1 MSNLISQF
9 ILPSL
14 YVKNNLLFTLINYII
29 SFYIYL
35 IKNFYSKIIANWL
48 LLPTILTHIYPPPT
62 MNIQFIAHLTKEG
75 QGEKLL
81 FLLLILEK
89 RETGSLSYS
98 DIFNQSMNF

>member
-35 IKNFYSKIIANWL
+35 IKNFYSKIIAN
-48 LLPTILTHIYPPPT
+48 
-62 MNIQFIAHLTKEG
+62 
-75 QGEKLL
+75 
-81 FLLLILEK
+81 
-89 RETGSLSYS
+89 
-98 DIFNQSMNF
+98 